1 MINDQSIT
9 LDDTFNGR
17 QFNGLERN
25 DTSKSLLLDEQN
37 KNGTCQNYSCLIYYY
52 HYVSYFEFDHYF
64 VNSKR

>member
-9 LDDTFNGR
+9 LDDTFNGQ

-37 KNGTCQNYSCLIYYY
+37 KNGTFQHYSCLIYYIIITY
-52 HYVSYFEFDHYF
+52 LILSLIITL
-64 VNSKR
+64 ST

>member
-9 LDDTFNGR
+9 LDDTFNDR

-37 KNGTCQNYSCLIYYY
+37 KNDTCQHYSCLIYYY
-52 HYVSYFEFDHYF
+52 H
-64 VNSKR
+64 

>member
-9 LDDTFNGR
+9 LDDTFNGQ

-37 KNGTCQNYSCLIYYY
+37 KNGTCQHYLCLIYYIIIRY
-52 HYVSYFEFDHYF
+52 LILSLIITL
-64 VNSKR
+64 SS